1 MNIDAL
7 KQELEFYDS
16 NEAQIILNGFVN
28 GFPLNYVGPR
38 MPSESKNL
46 NSALIRPEIT
56 KQKIDKEVAEGRVA
70 GPFPLPP
77 LPNLRISPLGL
88 VEKKSGCDFRLI
100 HHLSYPKNES
110 VNDFID
116 PKLCYVKY
124 ASFDEA
130 IAIVQE
136 LGPGCLLGKS
146 DLKNAFRILPVAA
159 KDFDQLGF
167 CFNNKYY
174 FDKAL
179 PFGCSISC
187 ATFEKFATFLEFAV
201 HRRSPV
207 GRLLH
212 YLDDFLFGGK
222 RNTHDCQ
229 IIMGHFQT
237 CMYELGV
244 PIAGEKTEGPK
255 TVLCFLGL
263 ELDSD
268 EMVVRVP
275 MAKVHEIIQKIEAV
289 LSKRKATLKTIQSLI
304 GVLQFACR
312 AIIPGRPFCRRLI
325 NATCGVSSPYH
336 HIRVTQNIKKDLKMW
351 LSFFKQYNVGQRPDM
366 VYLPPQGE
374 FCRP

>member
-1 MNIDAL
+1 MHHKLTPFLEAGDIQEGASCSEVTDTIVDKEIHNAVSQLNTLAKTPVNIDAL

-28 GFPLNYVGPR
+28 GFPLNYVGPC

-100 HHLSYPKNES
+100 HHLSYPKNDS

-130 IAIVQE
+130 IAIVQD

-179 PFGCSISC
+179 PFRCSISC

-212 YLDDFLFGGK
+212 YLDDSLF
-222 RNTHDCQ
+222 
-229 IIMGHFQT
+229 
-237 CMYELGV
+237 
-244 PIAGEKTEGPK
+244 
-255 TVLCFLGL
+255 
-263 ELDSD
+263 
-268 EMVVRVP
+268 
-275 MAKVHEIIQKIEAV
+275 
-289 LSKRKATLKTIQSLI
+289 
-304 GVLQFACR
+304 
-312 AIIPGRPFCRRLI
+312 
-325 NATCGVSSPYH
+325 
-336 HIRVTQNIKKDLKMW
+336 W
-351 LSFFKQYNVGQRPDM
+351 W
-366 VYLPPQGE
+366 
-374 FCRP
+374 